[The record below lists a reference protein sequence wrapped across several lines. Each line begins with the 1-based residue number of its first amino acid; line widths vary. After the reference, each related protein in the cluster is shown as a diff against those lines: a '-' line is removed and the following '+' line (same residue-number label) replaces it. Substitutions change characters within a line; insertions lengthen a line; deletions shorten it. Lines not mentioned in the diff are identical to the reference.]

1 MPRDQTHKDAWMQ
14 TTLDGPPQMA
24 LSSDLGRPTPESAAQ
39 IGHGPGGRA
48 NRSGKLNLRAVS
60 DVLEGYGL
68 DPIEELAKVLTT
80 QEPVRNRDGSV
91 VKDEDG
97 NPVVKPVVDMDTK
110 VKLLTELAQ
119 YTRPKLKSVEVIQKG
134 PELTDEQI
142 DRRLEALLAKGKS

>member
-1 MPRDQTHKDAWMQ
+1 MDAWLRD
-14 TTLDGPPQMA
+14 TVDGPPKLA
-24 LSSDLGRPTPESAAQ
+24 ESGAYSSPQFESGQQ

-48 NRSGKLNLRAVS
+48 SRSGKLNLRAVS

-80 QEPVRNRDGSV
+80 QEPLRARDGSEV
-91 VKDEDG
+91 LDTDG
-97 NPVVKPVVDMDTK
+97 KPVMKPVVDMDTK

-119 YTRPKLKSVEVIQKG
+119 YTRPKLKSVEVVNKG

-142 DRRLEALLAKGKS
+142 DRRLEALLAKGK